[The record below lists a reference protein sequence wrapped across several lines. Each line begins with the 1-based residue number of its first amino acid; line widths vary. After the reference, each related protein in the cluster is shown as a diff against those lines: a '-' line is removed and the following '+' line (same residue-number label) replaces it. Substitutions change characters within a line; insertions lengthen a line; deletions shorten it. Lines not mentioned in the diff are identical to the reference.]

1 MFLKDGLLFSIQ
13 IHLSF
18 FLAFMGHSYI
28 FWGHASVC
36 LIFIVTFQF
45 WKPPSSSQNPFFFA
59 LSHSLILI
67 LNRTQRFPVNLRM
80 WGSGLRLF
88 TPRQSEVTAQELTWR
103 IRSDVTIVNCEES
116 GIWILSWEPTKPTCT
131 CSYFLVTFRCAERY
145 VFAKKKKQGCDISLS
160 QKLVIILNS

>member
-1 MFLKDGLLFSIQ
+1 MVYYFQSKSI
-13 IHLSF
+13 F

-45 WKPPSSSQNPFFFA
+45 WKPPSSSQNHFVFS

-67 LNRTQRFPVNLRM
+67 LSRTQRFLVNLGM
-80 WGSGLRLF
+80 WGSVLRFF
-88 TPRQSEVTAQELTWR
+88 TPRQSEVTAQGLTWR

-116 GIWILSWEPTKPTCT
+116 GIWILSWEPTKPICT
-131 CSYFLVTFRCAERY
+131 CSYFLVTFRCAECY
-145 VFAKKKKQGCDISLS
+145 VFAKEKETRLWYIPLPPKNHSY
-160 QKLVIILNS
+160 NF